1 MSGFVKND
9 WNRFLNGGTSQ
20 YNFSYRS
27 EAPPA
32 PLEPTPGPAPAP
44 PIPVPVAPAPINN
57 IKSHIRSKKMNKVVI
72 PTQKGGKRKTIK
84 RAKKHR
90 YSRRK

>member
-27 EAPPA
+27 EAPP
-32 PLEPTPGPAPAP
+32 TP
-44 PIPVPVAPAPINN
+44 IEPVPVSVAPIIPIPSNSA
-57 IKSHIRSKKMNKVVI
+57 KSVKNQNKKTNKVVI
-72 PTQKGGKRKTIK
+72 PTKKGGKRKTI
-84 RAKKHR
+84 
-90 YSRRK
+90 RRSKQHLRR